1 MRAKLKKK
9 AEKKKKKKKK
19 KKAPR
24 LRRRKHAPARR
35 DVTRLAVAPIGR
47 PPAYGGWRS
56 HELIAFVADA

>member
-24 LRRRKHAPARR
+24 LQAEKTLFLFFRPTAPFARQWGRRT
-35 DVTRLAVAPIGR
+35 VLTR
-47 PPAYGGWRS
+47 
-56 HELIAFVADA
+56 